1 MNIEGAIFDLD
12 GVISKTE
19 KVHAKA
25 WKDLF
30 DEFLINQSKSGD
42 VEYLEFDQDLDYLR
56 YVDGKPRI
64 DGIKSFLKSR
74 DIYLQMGDSKSD
86 EENLHTY
93 TGLGNKKDKL
103 FNKYIDTYGIDVY
116 ESTIELIHKLDFAG
130 KKLFVASSSKNCRK
144 ILRVAGLEKIFQ
156 GIYDGTDLVKDNVP
170 GKPEPFLFLNV
181 IKDHDLDTRNTVVFE
196 DAVAGVQSAK
206 AGGFYTIGISRS
218 NNKLDLEKAGADRV
232 VNDLEEVEFSATRG
246 LKIK

>member
-130 KKLFVASSSKNCRK
+130 K
-144 ILRVAGLEKIFQ
+144 
-156 GIYDGTDLVKDNVP
+156 T
-170 GKPEPFLFLNV
+170 
-181 IKDHDLDTRNTVVFE
+181 T
-196 DAVAGVQSAK
+196 QSTA
-206 AGGFYTIGISRS
+206 
-218 NNKLDLEKAGADRV
+218 
-232 VNDLEEVEFSATRG
+232 
-246 LKIK
+246 